1 MSKSDY
7 LKLALETSG
16 FLGSLITFFRT
27 KSRLKEI
34 DKLLFFI
41 ARAYQFTPSTFLDVL
56 HENSKFLLGENLLNI
71 RESEHQ
77 FQATGF
83 LRGYADTARPIR
95 SVLRKDKAL
104 VANRLKSLPIYSNSQ
119 SIDGR
124 DYIVKY
130 NHADTF
136 LLKDPRSLS
145 SAVVVNPKESPNQL
159 AFSKIA
165 EKSEFRSFNWAEMLI
180 TKAIWLIQLC
190 LGILKIYPSFK
201 GFLMGVK
208 TTEHGIE
215 IGQSVLAFGQITFNK
230 LTKSLSMEAPSFLL
244 SEKGQITSF
253 YSQERN
259 KFQRVRNFS
268 LLLSVV
274 FGLLVLRRAIL
285 VGKNISERIGL
296 FLEKIKM
303 KKFQKYSEAL
313 SDDYKCIICIENP
326 KNVIFKPCL
335 HMSMCKNCYAS
346 LPKQE
351 CPICKRPIKSL
362 VTLFLV

>member
-1 MSKSDY
+1 MSTMDY
-7 LKLALETSG
+7 VKLVVESSA
-16 FLGSLITFFRT
+16 FLGSLITYFRT
-27 KSRLKEI
+27 SKQLKEI
-34 DKLLFFI
+34 DKLLLFI
-41 ARAYQFTPSTFLDVL
+41 ARAYQFAPSTFLDIL
-56 HENSKFLLGENLLNI
+56 KEGSRQILEDNLLNI
-71 RESEHQ
+71 KENEHQ
-77 FQATGF
+77 FQAVGF
-83 LRGYADTARPIR
+83 LRGFADANKPIR
-95 SVLRKDKAL
+95 SILRKDKLL

-130 NHADTF
+130 NHSESF
-136 LLKDPRSLS
+136 LVKDPRSLS
-145 SAVVVNPKESPNQL
+145 SMVVSNAKDTPNQF

-215 IGQSVLAFGQITFNK
+215 IGQPVLAFGTITFDK
-230 LTKSLSMEAPSFLL
+230 LTKALSMDVPSFLL
-244 SEKGQITSF
+244 NDKGQMKTF
-253 YSQERN
+253 YANERN
-259 KFQRVRNFS
+259 KYQRLRNFS

-274 FGLLVLRRAIL
+274 FALLTIRRIFVVAKSLVDKLRM
-285 VGKNISERIGL
+285 
-296 FLEKIKM
+296 FLEQIKM
-303 KKFQKYSEAL
+303 KKFQKFSESL

-335 HMSMCKNCYAS
+335 HMAVCKRCYGS

-351 CPICKRPIKSL
+351 CPICKRQIKNVVS
-362 VTLFLV
+362 VFLV